1 MNGTRWLLVALVG
14 GLLLHGQPAVPG
26 PAPSS
31 RLDRV
36 QASSQLAVC
45 IWPGYHG
52 ISYRH
57 PITQEIV
64 GLDAD
69 MAREFAK
76 DLGVGL
82 RFVDSTFASLIADV
96 TGDRCDVA
104 MFGIGVIPSR
114 SRFLRFASPHL
125 ASGIYA
131 ITTRSNRRIRDWADI
146 DRRGVVV
153 AVLRGSVQESA
164 MSATLKEATLLVL
177 DSPEARERD
186 VESGR
191 ADVFMTDYP
200 YSRRMLDGSDWARLV
215 SPPTSYHLTPYAYA
229 VAPGDDRWHARLEAF
244 VSAVKRDGRLLD
256 RARRYKLE
264 SIVVER

>member
-1 MNGTRWLLVALVG
+1 MNGARWLLGVLVG
-14 GLLLHGQPAVPG
+14 GLLLLLQPAVPG
-26 PAPSS
+26 AAPMS

-36 QASSQLAVC
+36 LASSQLAVC
-45 IWPGYHG
+45 IWPEYHG

-57 PITQEIV
+57 PVTQEIV

-69 MAREFAK
+69 MAREFAN

-96 TGDRCDVA
+96 TGGRCDIA

-114 SRFLRFASPHL
+114 SRFLRFTSPHL

-146 DRRGVVV
+146 DRQGVVV
-153 AVLRGSVQESA
+153 AVLKGSVQESV
-164 MSATLKEATLLVL
+164 MSGALKEATLLVL
-177 DSPEARERD
+177 DSPQARERE

-191 ADVFMTDYP
+191 ADVFITDYP

-215 SPPTSYHLTPYAYA
+215 SPPKSYHLTPYAYA
-229 VAPGDDRWHARLEAF
+229 VAPGDNRWLARVEEF
-244 VSAVKRDGRLLD
+244 VAAVKRDGRLLD
-256 RARRYKLE
+256 RARHYKLE
-264 SIVVER
+264 SIVIER